1 MSVKQE
7 GTTAMQTLPA
17 KTLKDP
23 LCAPA
28 SQRILVM
35 ELTAHQV
42 STSVFFIIFFLI
54 KSIYFA
60 LKPSSGTR

>member
-7 GTTAMQTLPA
+7 STTAMQTLPA

-28 SQRILVM
+28 SQGILVM

-42 STSVFFIIFFLI
+42 STSVFFIIFF
-54 KSIYFA
+54 
-60 LKPSSGTR
+60 